1 VRAGA
6 RWDRFC
12 VAVAAC
18 AVVLRLAYLGAPEL
32 LFEEAYYW
40 NYAQHPDIGYLD
52 HPLMVA
58 WIIRLFVSL
67 LGNTEFAVR
76 AGAFL
81 STLVTAFFCYRLTRE
96 MLGAATALRALV
108 LVACLP
114 FFFFSGFFM
123 SPDAPLAACWAAAI
137 YFMHRA
143 VIGAAPGAWL
153 GLGAA
158 VGLGMISKYTMALPV
173 AAFVLYVLVDRRAR
187 RWLRRP
193 EPYVAALIALVLFT
207 PVIVWNWRHDWA
219 SFSFQSEGRLESKFA
234 FSLPRFIL
242 NVFTLLAPTGVLSV
256 FAIAACRERL
266 LSGLAAAAAPGGAAP
281 QRSYALLAWLTLFP
295 VAVFAAASLLRVS
308 KLNWT
313 GPAWLALL
321 PFMALLVTPCG
332 GAGAPRL
339 LDWCRRAWPPTI
351 VILLLIYAGTL
362 QWLGG
367 GLPGVG
373 YPPNTHLIGWRGFG
387 RGVEQLVERLERDTG
402 REILVVGMD
411 RNRIASGLAFYRTRY
426 LERTGKETSPEP
438 AFDTASENLF
448 GGVGLM
454 YAMWFPAR
462 RQEGRTMLLVGADRG
477 ILETGRV
484 LSRVATA
491 GEIGEIPVSKA
502 GKPAGRY
509 YYRLVTGYRLAAG
522 RHD

>member
-1 VRAGA
+1 MSAEA

-12 VAVAAC
+12 VAAVAC
-18 AVVLRLAYLGAPEL
+18 AVLLRLVYLGAPEL

-52 HPLMVA
+52 HPLVVA

-67 LGNTEFAVR
+67 LGNLEIAVR

-81 STLVTAFFCYRLTRE
+81 SVPVTAFFCYRLTRE
-96 MLGAATALRALV
+96 LLGSAAALRALV

-123 SPDAPLAACWAAAI
+123 SPDAPLAACWAAAV
-137 YFMHRA
+137 YYMHRA
-143 VIGAAPGAWL
+143 AIAQAPRAWV
-153 GLGAA
+153 GLGVA
-158 VGLGMISKYTMALPV
+158 VGLGMISKYTMALPA
-173 AAFVLYVLVDRRAR
+173 AAFVLYVLADRTSR
-187 RWLRRP
+187 RWLLRP
-193 EPYVAALIALVLFT
+193 EPYLAALIALALFT
-207 PVIVWNWRHDWA
+207 PVIAWNWQHHWA
-219 SFSFQSEGRLESKFA
+219 SFSFQSEGRLESRFS
-234 FSLPRFIL
+234 FSLPRFVV

-256 FAIAACRERL
+256 VAIAACREKL
-266 LSGLAAAAAPGGAAP
+266 LSVGAAAPGAAAGP
-281 QRSYALLAWLTLFP
+281 ARRRSYVLLVWLALFP
-295 VAVFAAASLLRVS
+295 VAVFAAASLFRVS

-321 PFMALLVTPCG
+321 PLMAPLVTPAG
-332 GAGAPRL
+332 EGGAPRL
-339 LDWCRRAWPPTI
+339 VRWCRRAWPPTI
-351 VILLLIYAGTL
+351 AILLLIYAGTL

-387 RGVEQLVERLERDTG
+387 GDVERLVERLERETG
-402 REILVVGMD
+402 QEILVVGMD
-411 RNRIASGLAFYRTRY
+411 RNRIASGLAYYRTRY
-426 LERTGKETSPEP
+426 LERAGRETSPEP

-454 YAMWFPAR
+454 YAMWFPSR
-462 RQEGRTMLLVGADRG
+462 GQEGKTMLLVGADRG
-477 ILETGRV
+477 VLETNRV
-484 LSRVATA
+484 FSRVATA
-491 GEIGEIPVSKA
+491 GAIGEIPVAKA

-509 YYRLVTGYRLAAG
+509 YYRLVTGYRPAAG
-522 RHD
+522 RD